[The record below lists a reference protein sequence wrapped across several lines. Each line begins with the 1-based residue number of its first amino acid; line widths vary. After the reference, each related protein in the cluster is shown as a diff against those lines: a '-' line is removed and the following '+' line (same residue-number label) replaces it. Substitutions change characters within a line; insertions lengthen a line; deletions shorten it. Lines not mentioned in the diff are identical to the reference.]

1 MAIINDGKARRTGEN
16 ALSTI
21 MLLIKNGFVQ
31 KVFKTGSS
39 TEYKTLTDNNL
50 SDELKTKYD
59 AAHAHSQTNH
69 APADANANVIE
80 SVKVNGTALDVDN
93 KSVNIPV
100 PLISTDI
107 NTDRTLHSKAASAKA
122 VYDYVASAIAG
133 VSGGLSFKILTD
145 GEYETSSGI
154 PTIEGSS
161 GYIYMVPIAGGSNNA
176 YKEYIYLNGAYEC
189 IGTTEVDLSGYMKTD
204 DIVEFTTEEI
214 NAIWTSVFSS

>member
-21 MLLIKNGFVQ
+21 MLLIKNSLVQ
-31 KVFKTGSS
+31 KAFKTGSS

-50 SDELKTKYD
+50 SDELKIKYD
-59 AAHAHSQTNH
+59 TAHAHTQTNH
-69 APADANANVIE
+69 APADAQPNVIE
-80 SVKVNGTALDVDN
+80 SVKVNNVDLSVEG
-93 KSVNIPV
+93 KSVNIPIPV
-100 PLISTDI
+100 ISTDV
-107 NTDRTLHSKAASAKA
+107 NTDRSLHTKAASPKA

-145 GEYETSSGI
+145 GEYDANTSL
-154 PTIEGSS
+154 PTIEGGS
-161 GYIYMVPIAGGSNNA
+161 GYIYLVPIEGGSNNA
-176 YKEYIYLNGAYEC
+176 YKEYIFIDENYEC

-204 DIVEFTTEEI
+204 DLVEFTTEEI

>member
-50 SDELKTKYD
+50 SDELKNQYD
-59 AAHAHSQTNH
+59 AAYSHSQAGH
-69 APADANANVIE
+69 APVGAQVNVIE
-80 SVKVNGTALDVDN
+80 TIKVNNVDMSVEG
-93 KSVNIPV
+93 KAVNIPV
-100 PLISTDI
+100 PVISSDI
-107 NTDRTLHSKAASAKA
+107 NTDRTLNTKAASPKA

-145 GEYETSSGI
+145 GEYNANTSL
-154 PTIEGSS
+154 PTIEGGS
-161 GYIYMVPIAGGSNNA
+161 GYIYLVPIAGGSNNA
-176 YKEYIYLNGAYEC
+176 YKEYIYIDDAFEC

-204 DIVEFTTEEI
+204 DIVEFSTEEI